1 MSGKGRFRGMV
12 SMNNILNAQEAFAA
26 IQLGRTV
33 LCRYT
38 GNGILHADKDFSTLD
53 QVPATVFYQPYY
65 EFCIKIETIE
75 LAGITF
81 TKPLALEDVKPNQDL
96 FVIQPNGVIHHY
108 KFDNSDMLADCI
120 INGFAQRDAENA
132 ELHLKAFCKFF
143 SHDYFSI
150 EHTNIQIIDKTNDS
164 SHWKIA
170 DNNEALAANDDI
182 SLDDILGPASSQ
194 VLETLKVEEVKTPT
208 ATIDYKP
215 KRTRGSKKESVDPQI
230 EHNKDLV
237 IDAIATCVTAEEV
250 ETTCFGLDKNGF
262 NQAQLDAIEKVKNEK
277 LDQLSQENAAHELLI
292 QSQVE
297 THYAEL
303 SVLCD
308 AFITEIDAANSE
320 NDLKSIRTR
329 INSNGDLTEV
339 ESAELATRLNLKSAS
354 FEKEQSTVSFEDVAA
369 AAVAHAQKLDEETQQ
384 KNSSGKPNNDEYQ
397 DKLAT
402 LKQRIDES
410 KTPTEVN
417 AVVKYTNDWS
427 EDQRATLLK
436 YMHKRLEELQQNKAE
451 VAPSLMVRIQ
461 NAPDLTE
468 LDALEIDVSSLDP
481 VIQPEMMRYIR
492 TRRLEL
498 EKASTAAINDE
509 DLP

>member
-1 MSGKGRFRGMV
+1 
-12 SMNNILNAQEAFAA
+12 MNNILNAQEAFAA
-26 IQLGRTV
+26 LCLGKTV
-33 LCRYT
+33 LCRH
-38 GNGILHADKDFSTLD
+38 ILGEFDSLD
-53 QVPATVFYQPYY
+53 QFPATIWVMPEH
-65 EFCIKIETIE
+65 EFCIKIETIV

-164 SHWKIA
+164 NHWKIA
-170 DNNEALAANDDI
+170 DNNEVLDANDDI

-215 KRTRGSKKESVDPQI
+215 KRTRGSKKESVYPQI

-250 ETTCFGLDKNGF
+250 KTTCFGLENNGF
-262 NQAQLDAIEKVKNEK
+262 NQDQSDAIDKAKNEK
-277 LDQLSQENAAHELLI
+277 LDQLSQEKTAAENAAHELLI

-308 AFITEIDAANSE
+308 AFITEIDAAVSDQ
-320 NDLKSIRTR
+320 DLKAIRTR

-354 FEKEQSTVSFEDVAA
+354 FEKEQSTVSFESVAA

-384 KNSSGKPNNDEYQ
+384 KNSSGKSNNDEYQ

-402 LKQRIDES
+402 LKQRVDES

-417 AVVKYTNDWS
+417 VVVKYTSGWS
-427 EDQRATLLK
+427 EDQRAPLLQ

>member
-1 MSGKGRFRGMV
+1 
-12 SMNNILNAQEAFAA
+12 MNNILNAQEAFVAL
-26 IQLGRTV
+26 QKGKTV
-33 LCRYT
+33 LCRYA
-38 GNGILHADKDFSTLD
+38 GNGNLHADKNFSTLD
-53 QVPATVFYQPYY
+53 QMPATVFVLPNY
-65 EFCIKIETIE
+65 EFCVQVEMLE
-75 LAGITF
+75 LAGIKF
-81 TKPLALEDVKPNQDL
+81 TKPLAFDEYQEGQDV
-96 FVIQPNGVIHHY
+96 FVICTYAPSIYVMNFKTNALVESI
-108 KFDNSDMLADCI
+108 NS
-120 INGFAQRDAENA
+120 GFVQQDAENA
-132 ELHLKAFCKFF
+132 KLQLKAISK
-143 SHDYFSI
+143 
-150 EHTNIQIIDKTNDS
+150 
-164 SHWKIA
+164 
-170 DNNEALAANDDI
+170 ALGRELNGDVTI
-182 SLDDILGPASSQ
+182 TRLGKEPS
-194 VLETLKVEEVKTPT
+194 
-208 ATIDYKP
+208 KP
-215 KRTRGSKKESVDPQI
+215 KRKKEPEVKNDLDPQI
-230 EHNKDLV
+230 EHNKDLI

-250 ETTCFGLDKNGF
+250 KTTCFGLENNGF
-262 NQAQLDAIEKVKNEK
+262 NQDQSDAIDKAKNEK

-384 KNSSGKPNNDEYQ
+384 KNSSGKSNNDEYK

-402 LKQRIDES
+402 LKQRVDES

-417 AVVKYTNDWS
+417 VVVKYTSGWTT
-427 EDQRATLLK
+427 EQLQPLLK

>member
-1 MSGKGRFRGMV
+1 
-12 SMNNILNAQEAFAA
+12 MNNILNAQEAFVAL
-26 IQLGRTV
+26 QKGKTV
-33 LCRYT
+33 LCRYA
-38 GNGILHADKDFSTLD
+38 GNGNLHADKNFSTLD
-53 QVPATVFYQPYY
+53 QMPATVFVLPNY
-65 EFCIKIETIE
+65 EFCVQVEMLE
-75 LAGITF
+75 LAGIKF
-81 TKPLALEDVKPNQDL
+81 TKPLAFDEYQEGQDV
-96 FVIQPNGVIHHY
+96 FVICTYAPSIYVMNFKTNALVESI
-108 KFDNSDMLADCI
+108 NS
-120 INGFAQRDAENA
+120 GFVQQDAENA
-132 ELHLKAFCKFF
+132 KLQLKAISK
-143 SHDYFSI
+143 
-150 EHTNIQIIDKTNDS
+150 
-164 SHWKIA
+164 
-170 DNNEALAANDDI
+170 ALGRELNDDVTI
-182 SLDDILGPASSQ
+182 TRLGKEPTRPKRKKELEAKIKTVEDDTSLDDIIGPISAQSPSPN
-194 VLETLKVEEVKTPT
+194 TP
-208 ATIDYKP
+208 
-215 KRTRGSKKESVDPQI
+215 DP
-230 EHNKDLV
+230 
-237 IDAIATCVTAEEV
+237 
-250 ETTCFGLDKNGF
+250 
-262 NQAQLDAIEKVKNEK
+262 
-277 LDQLSQENAAHELLI
+277 
-292 QSQVE
+292 
-297 THYAEL
+297 EL

-308 AFITEIDAANSE
+308 AFIAEIDAANSE
-320 NDLKSIRTR
+320 NDLKAIRTR

-354 FEKEQSTVSFEDVAA
+354 FEKEQSTVSFENVAA

-402 LKQRIDES
+402 LKQRVDES

-427 EDQRATLLK
+427 EDQRAPLLQ

-498 EKASTAAINDE
+498 EKSSTAAINDE